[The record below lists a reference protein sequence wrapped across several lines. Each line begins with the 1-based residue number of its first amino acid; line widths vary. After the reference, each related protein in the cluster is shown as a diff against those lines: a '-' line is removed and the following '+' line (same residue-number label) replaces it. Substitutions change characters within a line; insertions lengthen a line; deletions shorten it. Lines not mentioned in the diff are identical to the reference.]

1 MRPTPRLLLLL
12 CLLLVIAIAAVW
24 LRLPALAA
32 LAGLLLLGAAVL
44 DAGLSRLRPGLL
56 QIRRDVG
63 RILPVGIPARI
74 HLELVYRGKR
84 KIELEVV
91 DHAPPSFIEEAQH
104 LLVSLPPGS
113 RAEAFYR
120 VQPRQRGP
128 ARFAGVSLRFPSR
141 LGLWQ
146 MESFVVLPDE
156 VKVYPNY
163 AEIARFAELAGM
175 QRLDLMNIH
184 RSRNRGEGTEFK
196 DIREFR
202 TGDRLSTIDWKVTA
216 RYGTPHTRQFHQET
230 AQQIFFLLDCGRNMR
245 TCDGAVS
252 HFDAALNSLILLSHV
267 ATGQGDCVGMMNF
280 ASPSPRFLPK
290 LQGAT
295 AVQQLLNTTY
305 DLHSSL
311 NVPDY
316 EETAAQL
323 LARLNRR
330 QLILVL
336 SNLHEEEAD
345 EVLPFLQR
353 LRSRHLVVYASL
365 REKALDDAAH
375 AEIENDAQALN
386 SAFALDLLD
395 RRAQALAL
403 IRQAGIITLD
413 CTPDQLPAAL
423 VNSYFEIKA
432 SGRL

>member
-1 MRPTPRLLLLL
+1 MRPTTRLLLLL

-24 LRLPALAA
+24 LRQPALA
-32 LAGLLLLGAAVL
+32 LVCGLLLLL
-44 DAGLSRLRPGLL
+44 AGLFDVWQSRLQPGLL
-56 QIRRDVG
+56 HVRREVG
-63 RILPVGIPARI
+63 KILPVGIPVRI
-74 HLELVYRGKR
+74 HLELIYRGKR
-84 KIELEVV
+84 KLEVEIV
-91 DHAPPSFIEEAQH
+91 DHAPPTFIEEAQH
-104 LLVSLPPGS
+104 LQVSLPPGS

-120 VQPRQRGP
+120 ILPRQRGP
-128 ARFAGVSLRFPSR
+128 ARFDGLSLRFDSIF
-141 LGLWQ
+141 GLWR
-146 MESFVVLPDE
+146 MESFLPLPDE
-156 VKVYPNY
+156 VKIYPNY

-202 TGDRLSTIDWKVTA
+202 TGDRLSNIDWKVTA

-245 TCDGAVS
+245 SRDGAVS

-290 LQGAT
+290 LQGAS

-311 NVPDY
+311 MVPDY
-316 EETAAQL
+316 EDTAVQL
-323 LARLNRR
+323 LARIKRR

-336 SNLHEEEAD
+336 SNLHEEETD

-365 REKALDDAAH
+365 REKVLDEAAT
-375 AEIENDAQALN
+375 AELANDADALQ

-395 RRAQALAL
+395 RRAQALAS

-413 CTPDQLPAAL
+413 CTPEQLPAAL